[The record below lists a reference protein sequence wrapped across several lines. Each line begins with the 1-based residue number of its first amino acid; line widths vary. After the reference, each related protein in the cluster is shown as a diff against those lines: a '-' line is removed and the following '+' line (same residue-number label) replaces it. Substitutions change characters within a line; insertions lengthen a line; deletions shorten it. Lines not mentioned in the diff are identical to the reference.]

1 MPTDQ
6 PESQPE
12 SPAPDRPRGRGMLKA
27 VLRWGAIALGVLVL
41 LFAVIQ
47 AVPYGRDHSNPAGRQ
62 EPAWDSQ
69 ATRALA
75 ADACFDCHSNL
86 THWPWYSNV
95 APVSWLVQSDVDNG
109 RKRLN
114 FSEWDRPQ
122 GTHEVVEKVQEK
134 EMPPAWYGWMHPHA
148 RLSSAE
154 RQALVQGLQAM
165 FGSGGGREGD

>member
-1 MPTDQ
+1 MTTDE

-12 SPAPDRPRGRGMLKA
+12 APTPEPPKRRSVLRK
-27 VLRWGAIALGVLVL
+27 VLRWGGIALGVLVL

-47 AVPYGRDHSNPAGRQ
+47 AIPYGRDHSNPAARQ
-62 EPAWDSQ
+62 EPAWDTP
-69 ATRALA
+69 ATRTLA
-75 ADACFDCHSNL
+75 VHACFDCHSNQ
-86 THWPWYSNV
+86 THWPWYSYV
-95 APVSWLVQSDVDNG
+95 APVSWFVQSDVDNG

-122 GTHEVVEKVQEK
+122 RTGEVAEKVQEK
-134 EMPPAWYGWMHPHA
+134 EMPPAWYGWMHPKA

-165 FGSGGGREGD
+165 FGSGGGGGD

>member
-1 MPTDQ
+1 MTTEQ
-6 PESQPE
+6 TE
-12 SPAPDRPRGRGMLKA
+12 SPAPRKSSLLKA
-27 VLRWGAIALGVLVL
+27 VLRWGGIVLGVLVF

-47 AVPYGRDHSNPAGRQ
+47 AVPYGRDHSNPAVSQ
-62 EPAWDSQ
+62 EPAWDSP

-95 APVSWLVQSDVDNG
+95 APLSWLVQRDVDRG

-122 GTHEVVEKVQEK
+122 PGSGAAAEKVADK
-134 EMPPAWYGWMHPHA
+134 KMPLSHYTWLHPNA

-154 RQALVQGLQAM
+154 RQALIQGLLATFAQ
-165 FGSGGGREGD
+165 SGGQGH